1 MFHLLLLTSTFTSNS
16 SQADRKHRS
25 QAYWNSLP
33 NWGHIKDFRN
43 RRHVYWFLGRGWK
56 KSRTSTTQR
65 RVTSN
70 SSYEN
75 RFQYSNH
82 AGHVQFGYLLST

>member
-1 MFHLLLLTSTFTSNS
+1 MFHLILLTSTFTSNC

-43 RRHVYWFLGRGWK
+43 RRHVYWFLGRGGKK
-56 KSRTSTTQR
+56 KSNKYHSA
-65 RVTSN
+65 
-70 SSYEN
+70 SSDFEQQL
-75 RFQYSNH
+75 RKSFS
-82 AGHVQFGYLLST
+82 VFESCWSCPVWVFT